1 MATQLLLIGGRSGS
15 GKTQAASELHALLAG
30 EDVRHAVIEGD
41 YLDLAHP
48 TPWEHHLAERN
59 LAAVWANY
67 RELGYERL
75 IYSNTIA
82 PLQAAEL
89 AAAMGDDP
97 VVTVVVLSAS
107 NDTLC
112 TRASPAG
119 KAVPNSWSTCDAAR
133 RRRHGWTRSARL
145 RSSESTPMA
154 GPVPRLPNTSGA
166 CCPGEAGPRTDE
178 IAQ

>member
-15 GKTQAASELHALLAG
+15 GKTQAASELHALLAR

-75 IYSNTIA
+75 IFSNTIA
-82 PLQAAEL
+82 PLQGAEL

-97 VVTVVVLSAS
+97 VVTAVVLSAS
-107 NDTLC
+107 NDTVYARL
-112 TRASPAG
+112 AG
-119 KAVPNSWSTCDAAR
+119 RESGPELLEHLRRSEAAAAR
-133 RRRHGWTRSARL
+133 LDEECTPEVIRIDTNGRTSAEVGEHIRSL
-145 RSSESTPMA
+145 
-154 GPVPRLPNTSGA
+154 LPW
-166 CCPGEAGPRTDE
+166 
-178 IAQ
+178 

>member
-15 GKTQAASELHALLAG
+15 GKTQAASELHALLAR

-97 VVTVVVLSAS
+97 LVTAVVLSAS
-107 NDTLC
+107 NDTVYARL
-112 TRASPAG
+112 
-119 KAVPNSWSTCDAAR
+119 AAR
-133 RRRHGWTRSARL
+133 ESGAELLEHLRRSEAAAARL
-145 RSSESTPMA
+145 DEECTPEVIRIDTNGRTSA
-154 GPVPRLPNTSGA
+154 EVGEHIRNLLPW
-166 CCPGEAGPRTDE
+166 
-178 IAQ
+178 

>member
-1 MATQLLLIGGRSGS
+1 MLLIGGRSGS
-15 GKTQAASELHALLAG
+15 GKTQAASELHALLAR

-48 TPWEHHLAERN
+48 TPWEHHLAELN

-97 VVTVVVLSAS
+97 VVTAVVLSAS
-107 NDTLC
+107 NDT
-112 TRASPAG
+112 
-119 KAVPNSWSTCDAAR
+119 VY
-133 RRRHGWTRSARL
+133 ARL
-145 RSSESTPMA
+145 ASRE
-154 GPVPRLPNTSGA
+154 SGA
-166 CCPGEAGPRTDE
+166 ELLEHLRRSEAAAAWLDEECTPEVIRIDTNGRTSAEVGERIRSLLPW
-178 IAQ
+178 

>member
-1 MATQLLLIGGRSGS
+1 MTTHVLLIGGRSGS
-15 GKTQAASELHALLAG
+15 GKTQAASELHALLAR

-48 TPWEHHLAERN
+48 APWEHHLAERN

-97 VVTVVVLSAS
+97 VVTAVLLSAS
-107 NDTLC
+107 NDT
-112 TRASPAG
+112 TY
-119 KAVPNSWSTCDAAR
+119 
-133 RRRHGWTRSARL
+133 ARL
-145 RSSESTPMA
+145 A
-154 GPVPRLPNTSGA
+154 GRESGA
-166 CCPGEAGPRTDE
+166 ELQEHLRRSETRFREPWVVPPRGRGSAAGGQYGHSAGRLGGGGGHGPRRMSLAE
-178 IAQ
+178 VRG

>member
-1 MATQLLLIGGRSGS
+1 MATHVLLMGGRSGS
-15 GKTQAASELHALLAG
+15 GKTQAASELHALLVR

-97 VVTVVVLSAS
+97 VVTAVVLSAS
-107 NDTLC
+107 NDTVYARL
-112 TRASPAG
+112 AG
-119 KAVPNSWSTCDAAR
+119 RESGAELLEHLRRSEAAAAR
-133 RRRHGWTRSARL
+133 LDAECPPEVVRIETDGKTSAEVAAEIR
-145 RSSESTPMA
+145 TI
-154 GPVPRLPNTSGA
+154 LPW
-166 CCPGEAGPRTDE
+166 
-178 IAQ
+178 

>member
-15 GKTQAASELHALLAG
+15 GKTQAASELHALLAR

-97 VVTVVVLSAS
+97 VVTAVLLSAS
-107 NDTLC
+107 NDTAYARL
-112 TRASPAG
+112 AG
-119 KAVPNSWSTCDAAR
+119 RESGAELQEHLRRSEVVAAR
-133 RRRHGWTRSARL
+133 LDEECAPEVVRVDTNGRTSAEVAEHIL
-145 RSSESTPMA
+145 
-154 GPVPRLPNTSGA
+154 GLLPW
-166 CCPGEAGPRTDE
+166 
-178 IAQ
+178 